1 MVLPCGFERLL
12 DVLSKD
18 VEHGGLQSVRQRGM
32 RHQVIPSF
40 DESRH
45 QHASLGLEFDPVL
58 NRDPLVKTGLD
69 HLLQRR
75 NHPVHPNDQLLIGVA
90 GPLAGLDQ
98 KVERAVHQVHLQVLH
113 LCQMTGHL
121 HLRDEE
127 VAGELDKV
135 HFCGVHWLGAQE
147 ALALQVVALA
157 HLLEHEHG
165 LPRVLKERPLLRAQ
179 VDELVEG
186 LLFALLHNAHVL
198 RQPRPEVEQE
208 LVLAVLL
215 LHVL

>member
-1 MVLPCGFERLL
+1 MCF
-12 DVLSKD
+12 
-18 VEHGGLQSVRQRGM
+18 LQSSLVRMSGTSGWS
-32 RHQVIPSF
+32 VPPSTWKL
-40 DESRH
+40 S
-45 QHASLGLEFDPVL
+45 
-58 NRDPLVKTGLD
+58 N
-69 HLLQRR
+69 
-75 NHPVHPNDQLLIGVA
+75 
-90 GPLAGLDQ
+90 
-98 KVERAVHQVHLQVLH
+98 
-113 LCQMTGHL
+113 
-121 HLRDEE
+121 LRDEE

-186 LLFALLHNAHVL
+186 LLFALLHNADVL